1 VGDIKLPEAPKVD
14 SGETATQS
22 GREVIGKP
30 FQHERGGISHPVHSV
45 ILSILSSCPN
55 VRVFR
60 VFRLPVSPSAPQAPR
75 PVPRA
80 FFLPQAGVQPISQK
94 KDALLCFIPIDKRQI
109 VIDSEFRITHE
120 RIRINLM

>member
-1 VGDIKLPEAPKVD
+1 M
-14 SGETATQS
+14 SGVEF
-22 GREVIGKP
+22 P
-30 FQHERGGISHPVHSV
+30 

-94 KDALLCFIPIDKRQI
+94 KMHFYALYLLTNGK
-109 VIDSEFRITHE
+109 
-120 RIRINLM
+120 L